1 MNLRSQTHSCKRG
14 GEEDVFLRSILFT
27 SLLKNIPDSI
37 YFKDREGRFVEV
49 SKSKVEHLGTDRKFV
64 VGKTDFDFYS
74 EEEAQKMRKD
84 EIYVMENEEVITV
97 EERVTRPNGEKTWVS
112 VVKAPRYDEDENVV
126 GIVGIS
132 RRIYWTNETYYTP
145 G

>member
-1 MNLRSQTHSCKRG
+1 MNLRSQTHSCKG

-37 YFKDREGRFVEV
+37 YFKDLEGRFVEV

-74 EEEAQKMRKD
+74 EGEAQKMRKD

>member
-1 MNLRSQTHSCKRG
+1 MKLLISSMAKDGEMVFDESEKSNSLLQRD
-14 GEEDVFLRSILFT
+14 GEEDVFLRSDLLT

-97 EERVTRPNGEKTWVS
+97 EERVTRPNGEKTWIS
-112 VVKAPRYDEDENVV
+112 VMNVGVKWKEILDE
-126 GIVGIS
+126 
-132 RRIYWTNETYYTP
+132 
-145 G
+145 

>member
-1 MNLRSQTHSCKRG
+1 
-14 GEEDVFLRSILFT
+14 
-27 SLLKNIPDSI
+27 LKNIPDSI

-97 EERVTRPNGEKTWVS
+97 EERVTRPNGEKTWISIMNVG
-112 VVKAPRYDEDENVV
+112 VKWKEILDE
-126 GIVGIS
+126 
-132 RRIYWTNETYYTP
+132 
-145 G
+145 